1 MILKKISE
9 KEYNSFVT
17 KNEYHSFYQSIEWMK
32 IKEKEGKKCELL
44 GLFDNDKLIGASLV
58 IYLRALRNNYIA
70 YASRGFIY
78 DYSNIKDFT
87 DALKE
92 YFSNKNIIMVK
103 IDPPIIL
110 ATYDKDLNKTYY
122 EDSEKIINSLK
133 ENGFV
138 HFGYNMA
145 DEAYQFRFVHRID
158 LLKSFDKQKELMN
171 KSTNKNMDKAL
182 FMGVKIKEV
191 DKDNLDDVL
200 KCFEYT
206 EERKHFKGLSKKFY
220 ESLKD
225 EYKDNCILY
234 LVYIDKNECINNI
247 KNKMQDIKK
256 EHEKLVIEM
265 SKVNVGY
272 KLMHKQE
279 QLHASY
285 DKLEKELEKYKDIPD
300 NEIIA
305 SMVTVTKYDE
315 VVSLSSGMNDKY
327 REFCPKYIMYPE
339 MIKKAIDQKLKYVNF
354 LGVKNIFDK
363 NDVNHGVYEVKRGF
377 GGQTIEYI
385 GEFDLPINK
394 FLYKL
399 YKLKSKIK
407 K

>member
-9 KEYNSFVT
+9 KEYNSFVA
-17 KNEYHSFYQSIEWMK
+17 KNEYHSFYQSIEWMN

-44 GLFDNDKLIGASLV
+44 GLFDNDKLVGASLV
-58 IYLRALRNNYIA
+58 IYIRALRNKYIA
-70 YASRGFIY
+70 YASRGFLY
-78 DYSNIKDFT
+78 DYSNIRDFKK
-87 DALKE
+87 ALEE

-103 IDPPIIL
+103 IDPPVIL
-110 ATYDKDLNKTYY
+110 ATYDKDLNKTEYK
-122 EDSEKIINSLK
+122 DSETLINNLK

-145 DEAYQFRFVHRID
+145 NEAYQFRFVHRID
-158 LLKSFDKQKELMN
+158 LVDTFDKQKELMT
-171 KSTNKNMDKAL
+171 KSTVKNIDKAL

-191 DKDNLDDVL
+191 DKDNLDEVL

-206 EERKHFKGLSKKFY
+206 EERKHFKGLSKAFY

-225 EYKDNCILY
+225 EYKDNCIFY
-234 LVYIDKNECINNI
+234 LVYIDKDEYLTNI

-265 SKVNVGY
+265 SRVNVGK
-272 KLMHKQE
+272 KLLTKQE
-279 QLHASY
+279 QLHLSY
-285 DKLEKELEKYKDIPD
+285 TKLENELEKYKDIPD

-305 SMVTVTKYDE
+305 SMVTITKYDE

-339 MIKKAIDQKLKYVNF
+339 MIKKAIEQKIKYVNF

-394 FLYKL
+394 LLYKL